1 MNAIEFKDQLRIMI
15 ESGEYLYG
23 EMIPSERKL
32 ADKYQLNRMGVKRAI
47 NDLVKDGLLYRVQGK
62 GTFVQNRDYSKLDL
76 GYLNESGNSGITAM
90 VKSHGVK
97 VTNHVLTRGIIN
109 GNAYFADKLRTGIDE
124 PIYILHRVRYGNEE
138 PIAVE
143 YTYLTAKYFKGIQNI
158 DFKNISLY
166 DYMDS
171 KGHMPIIFDQKFL
184 IMEVTDKDQE
194 YLKIKRRSPVYY
206 FEFVGMDDGGEVV
219 EYTESVMRIDKS
231 DFRFTAKT
239 NR

>member
-1 MNAIEFKDQLRIMI
+1 MDAATFKEELKTMI

-32 ADKYQLNRMGVKRAI
+32 ADEYNLNRMGVKRAI
-47 NDLVKDGLLYRVQGK
+47 NELVSEGLLYRVQGK

-97 VTNHVLTRGIIN
+97 VTNHVLTRGMIS
-109 GNAYFADKLRTGIDE
+109 GNSYFADKLRIDIDE

-143 YTYLTAKYFKGIQNI
+143 YTYLTAKHFDGIENV

-166 DYMDS
+166 DYMDF
-171 KGHMPIIFDQKFL
+171 KGHMPIVFDQKFL
-184 IMEVTDKDQE
+184 IMEVTGRDQE
-194 YLKIKRRSPVYY
+194 HLKIKAKSPVYY